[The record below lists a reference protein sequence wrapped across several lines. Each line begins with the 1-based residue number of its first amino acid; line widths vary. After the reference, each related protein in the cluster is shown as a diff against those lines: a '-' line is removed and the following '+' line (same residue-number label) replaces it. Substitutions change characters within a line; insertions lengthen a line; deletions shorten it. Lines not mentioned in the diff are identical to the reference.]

1 MAVMIARKAVA
12 PVVAGAAL
20 ALAGCATMPP
30 PAPTPTIFTAPPPA
44 PAPDGMITRSY
55 LPPSPPIRDPPL
67 RPVDPD
73 PPALQSQQF
82 VSPLTPPDDATDC
95 TGWWRICHFY

>member
-1 MAVMIARKAVA
+1 MTARRKF
-12 PVVAGAAL
+12 AAL
-20 ALAGCATMPP
+20 LGGTILAGCTEIPP
-30 PAPTPTIFTAPPPA
+30 PAPNPPIFAAPPPA
-44 PAPDGMITRSY
+44 RVPEPEPDRTVMRPVPAP
-55 LPPSPPIRDPPL
+55 PPIRDPPL

-73 PPALQSQQF
+73 PPALQFPQF